1 MDERLVGRRY
11 LIDNEDKPKTFT
23 EVVVLEVSNT
33 TRAIKLRDEKD
44 IVSWGLI
51 GDFKFETNVVEELPS
66 DSHIIVKTQ
75 SKVEWQSYPL
85 TKVKTWKEAK
95 DYADSLNTMSEYG
108 WRLPT
113 INDFE
118 DVFYDSTKGFPV
130 FEYYWISNGQ
140 TCLSLCYAYKNY
152 KDTETVQIDERGET
166 IEKSIFYDPIIPEEI
181 EEDSE
186 EDIFVRCVRD
196 LK

>member
-11 LIDNEDKPKTFT
+11 LIDNGNKPKTFT

-33 TRAIKLRDEKD
+33 ASAIKLRDEKG
-44 IVSWGLI
+44 IVSWRLT

-66 DSHIIVKTQ
+66 DSHLIVKKQ
-75 SKVEWQSYPL
+75 SKVEWQSHPL
-85 TKVKTWKEAK
+85 TKFKTWKEAK
-95 DYADSLNTMSEYG
+95 DYADSLGGG

-140 TCLSLCYAYKNY
+140 TCLSLCYAYRNY
-152 KDTETVQIDERGET
+152 KHTETVQIDERGKT
-166 IEKSIFYDPIIPEEI
+166 IQKSIFYDPIIPEET
-181 EEDSE
+181 EDYSE
-186 EDIFVRCVRD
+186 EDTFVRCVRD